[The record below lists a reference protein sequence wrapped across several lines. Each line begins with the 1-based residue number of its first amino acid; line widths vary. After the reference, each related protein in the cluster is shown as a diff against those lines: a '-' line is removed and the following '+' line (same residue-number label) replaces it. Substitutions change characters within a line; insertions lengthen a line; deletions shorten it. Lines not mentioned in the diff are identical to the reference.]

1 MSQEF
6 DADVIVVGGGPV
18 GVGALALLGRLGLTA
33 IGFEKETEMW
43 PTARAVHFDGEV
55 MRVLQSL
62 GIADEL
68 ANVTKP
74 MTTMHMQNEAR
85 EKLVSVPT
93 GQFGS
98 QGWHD
103 DVTFHQPD
111 VEQLLRG
118 VVAETAGVEL
128 RCGVEV
134 LDFEDLDEGVRV
146 VVREADGSQG
156 EYTARW
162 LIGADGAKSFVRRSL
177 DIGADKFGEDA
188 RWVVVDGH
196 LHDSPGYEDD
206 MIFLLHHTRP
216 AMWIRLPETRVRMEF
231 MVMDDDDPEEIVT
244 PEAIER
250 ISDGV
255 LPASKFDP
263 ERQAIYMFRGRIAK
277 TWRQGN
283 VFLAGDAAHLAPPCY
298 GQGLCAGLRDVAN
311 LAWKLDLVK
320 RGQADD
326 SILDTYE
333 SERKPHA
340 QFWVEQAVTAAS
352 FLQTTDAEEAAK
364 RDADIRANPMAA
376 APVSPPLGAGLHQG
390 EVDERAG
397 TLSIQPILKEDVRLD
412 DIVGARFVLAAQ
424 RDVYEQLDQELRTR
438 IENSRDVVM
447 LLDPVKNA
455 QLLEASGTS
464 ALVIRP
470 DRYIFGTASNSTEL
484 HDLIGSLPLADIRE
498 NSANGSQPSM
508 I

>member
-33 IGFEKETEMW
+33 IGFEKETELW

-68 ANVTKP
+68 AKVTKP
-74 MTTMHMQNEAR
+74 MTAMHMQNEAR

-93 GQFGS
+93 GQLGS

-111 VEQLLRG
+111 VERLLRG
-118 VVAETAGVEL
+118 VVDESAGVEL

-134 LDFEDLDEGVRV
+134 MHFENLDEGVRV
-146 VVREADGSQG
+146 TVRETDGSQG
-156 EYTARW
+156 VYTARW
-162 LIGADGAKSFVRRSL
+162 LVGADGAKSFVRRSL

-216 AMWIRLPETRVRMEF
+216 AMWIRLPGTRVRMEF
-231 MVMDDDDPEEIVT
+231 LVMDEDDPEEIIT

-250 ISDGV
+250 ISHGV
-255 LPASKFDP
+255 LPASQFEP

-277 TWRQGN
+277 SWREGN
-283 VFLAGDAAHLAPPCY
+283 VFLAGDAAHLAPPCF
-298 GQGLCAGLRDVAN
+298 GQGLCAGLRDIAN

-320 RGQADD
+320 RGQAKD

-340 QFWVEQAVTAAS
+340 QFWVEQAVTAAG
-352 FLQTTDAEEAAK
+352 FLQTTNSEEAAH
-364 RDADIRANPMAA
+364 RDANIRANPMAA
-376 APVSPPLGAGLHQG
+376 APVSPPLGAGLHRG
-390 EVDERAG
+390 ALDEQAG
-397 TLSIQPILKEDVRLD
+397 RLSVQSILTDDVRLD
-412 DIVGARFVLAAQ
+412 DMLGVRFVIAAQ
-424 RDVYEQLDQELRTR
+424 REVYEQLDQALRGR
-438 IENSRDVVM
+438 IEDSRDIVV
-447 LLDPVKNA
+447 LLDTAKNA
-455 QLLEASGTS
+455 QLLQASNAS
-464 ALVIRP
+464 AVVVRP
-470 DRYIFGTASNSTEL
+470 DRYIFGTASDSVEL
-484 HDLIGSLPLADIRE
+484 QDLIELLPLANIRHE
-498 NSANGSQPSM
+498 SACVYT
-508 I
+508 

>member
-55 MRVLQSL
+55 MRVLQTL
-62 GIADEL
+62 GIAEEL
-68 ANVTKP
+68 AKVTKP
-74 MTTMHMQNEAR
+74 MMTMHMQNEDR
-85 EKLVSVPT
+85 EQLVSVPT
-93 GQFGS
+93 GQLGS
-98 QGWHD
+98 QGWHN

-111 VEQLLRG
+111 VERLLRG
-118 VVAETAGVEL
+118 VVEETADVEL

-134 LDFEDLDEGVRV
+134 IHFQNLDEGVRV
-146 VVREADGSQG
+146 TVRETDGSQG
-156 EYTARW
+156 VYTARW

-177 DIGADKFGEDA
+177 EIGADKYGEDA

-216 AMWIRLPETRVRMEF
+216 AMWIRLPGTRVRMEF
-231 MVMDDDDPEEIVT
+231 MVMDDDDPDEIIT

-250 ISDGV
+250 ISYGV

-277 TWRQGN
+277 SWRQGN
-283 VFLAGDAAHLAPPCY
+283 VFLAGDAAHLAPPCF
-298 GQGLCAGLRDVAN
+298 GQGLCAGLRDIAN

-320 RGQADD
+320 RGQADA

-340 QFWVEQAVTAAS
+340 KFWVEQAVTAAG
-352 FLQTTDAEEAAK
+352 FLQTTDAEAAAR
-364 RDADIRANPMAA
+364 RDANIRANPMAA
-376 APVSPPLGAGLHQG
+376 APVSPPLGAGLHRG
-390 EVDERAG
+390 ALDEQAG
-397 TLSIQPILKEDVRLD
+397 RLSVQPILTDDIRLD
-412 DIVGARFVLAAQ
+412 DTLGVRFVLAAQ
-424 RDVYEQLDQELRTR
+424 PEMYEQLDEALRAR
-438 IENSRDVVM
+438 IEDSRDIVV
-447 LLDPVKNA
+447 LLDPTKNA
-455 QLLEASGTS
+455 QVLEASN
-464 ALVIRP
+464 ALAAVVRP
-470 DRYIFGTASNSTEL
+470 DRYIFGTASDKAQL
-484 HDLIGSLPLADIRE
+484 QDLIEALPLADIQQK
-498 NSANGSQPSM
+498 SASVFT
-508 I
+508 